1 MIPGKAREDL
11 VSGLGTVAGSCARI
25 CLMAYL
31 KIKIKKQTKT
41 LLQTKTNAQTRIDDN
56 LHIVEQPPVSE
67 LSLQLAPLVLAH
79 LVEGLKLAYLAEG
92 IKEFTKTLNNKKET
106 EPR

>member
-11 VSGLGTVAGSCARI
+11 VSGLGTVASSCARI

-31 KIKIKKQTKT
+31 SIDIKKQIKT
-41 LLQTKTNAQTRIDDN
+41 LLQIKTRAQTKMDDN

-67 LSLQLAPLVLAH
+67 LSFQLAPLVLAH
-79 LVEGLKLAYLAEG
+79 LVKRFKICSPG
-92 IKEFTKTLNNKKET
+92 KKV
-106 EPR
+106 

>member
-1 MIPGKAREDL
+1 M
-11 VSGLGTVAGSCARI
+11 
-25 CLMAYL
+25 
-31 KIKIKKQTKT
+31 
-41 LLQTKTNAQTRIDDN
+41 DDN

-79 LVEGLKLAYLAEG
+79 LVEGIKLAHLVEDLKLAHLVLDG
-92 IKEFTKTLNNKKET
+92 IQEFTKTLNNKKGT